1 MSKPWVDGPFTLIS
15 SSRSGDSLKNPVTGA
30 RKLAAEMTLVHN
42 ALIRGINAVYL
53 QCNNVASQGTIQDK
67 QDFANFAY
75 AWGEMVHEHHD
86 LEETD
91 IFPAINELT
100 EAPDLMNANV
110 GEHKQFDEGL
120 KTYFDFLDKLKKEE
134 EALDGMKLRSI
145 IDGFMPALRT
155 HLENEIDTLLAL
167 EKYEKKVDWGDW
179 FQKKMSEMTSKAMK
193 DARYRNEIF
202 PLAIIF
208 HDKTFE
214 GGVWKNFPPV
224 PRLFLLVLQWL
235 CMNTHKDW
243 WRFAGCDFQSK
254 PQQLPFA

>member
-1 MSKPWVDGPFTLIS
+1 
-15 SSRSGDSLKNPVTGA
+15 
-30 RKLAAEMTLVHN
+30 MTLVHN

-53 QCNNVASQGTIQDK
+53 QCNNVASQGTIQDR

-75 AWGEMVHEHHD
+75 AWGKMVHEHHD

-120 KTYFDFLDKLKKEE
+120 KTYFDFLEKVKKEE
-134 EALDGMKLRSI
+134 ETLDGMKLRSI

-167 EKYEKKVDWGDW
+167 EKYENKVDWGDW
-179 FQKKMSEMTSKAMK
+179 SQKKMSEMTSKAMK
-193 DARYRNEIF
+193 DARYRVSIF
-202 PLAIIF
+202 FLA
-208 HDKTFE
+208 
-214 GGVWKNFPPV
+214 
-224 PRLFLLVLQWL
+224 LQ
-235 CMNTHKDW
+235 H
-243 WRFAGCDFQSK
+243 SK
-254 PQQLPFA
+254 HGLMQWILE